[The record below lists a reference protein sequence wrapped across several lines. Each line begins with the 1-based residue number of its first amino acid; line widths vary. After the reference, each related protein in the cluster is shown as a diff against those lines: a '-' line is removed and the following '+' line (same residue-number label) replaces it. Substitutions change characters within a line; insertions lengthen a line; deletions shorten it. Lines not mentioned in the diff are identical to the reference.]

1 MSPIVVRP
9 AEKLH
14 AFKFVEF
21 FGRHSGIT
29 KPWNVDLK
37 PAAMRGEIVFLCFL
51 ENERTLVQGTR
62 LAELF

>member
-21 FGRHSGIT
+21 VGRHPEIT

-37 PAAMRGEIVFLCFL
+37 PAAMRGKIVFLFFL